1 YVELLVLS
9 SFPTRRSSDLQA
21 LGWGFQLQS
30 PLTVALLALLFFAL
44 ALSLSGLF
52 EWRGLFSGRGQALT
66 DKQGAAGSFF
76 TGVLACVVRSEEHT
90 SELQSRFDLVYR

>member
-76 TGVLACVVRSEEHT
+76 TGVLACVVASPCTAPAIDRKS
-90 SELQSRFDLVYR
+90 VV